1 MDGHSSFTR
10 SGRKHLPVWAFASI
24 IVLGTFVLLLYT
36 ALIFDSTTEGRSQL
50 LDFTSRIAGPTG
62 AATIAWLGVNQT
74 MKNTR
79 EQDLM
84 KEWHSNLR
92 WATEL
97 CAREESKQVALG
109 IAILDSLDDLP
120 FLGENENQL
129 IDAVVQQVVQGFDAM
144 DGRDHE

>member
-1 MDGHSSFTR
+1 
-10 SGRKHLPVWAFASI
+10 
-24 IVLGTFVLLLYT
+24 
-36 ALIFDSTTEGRSQL
+36 
-50 LDFTSRIAGPTG
+50 
-62 AATIAWLGVNQT
+62 
-74 MKNTR
+74 
-79 EQDLM
+79 M